1 MRFAVPKPPQPDGRA
16 ARTSG
21 SAKRGIERTG
31 VAEPPARAAGC
42 PICNIN
48 SGCPGFGAPTD
59 RSVRWKSRFGDRGS
73 HDPIPSHGL
82 LPGNAPLSRNWSGQV
97 RLVGY
102 RPRQKPG
109 AMRAGEP
116 LILTPMR
123 DPPDRPSRLALGGDG
138 ADDRSG
144 TSATQRQSRYGP
156 RGQPQWADWTGT
168 PRLSGRRNAP
178 DARQAPLTT
187 R

>member
-31 VAEPPARAAGC
+31 SPNHPLGPPDA
-42 PICNIN
+42 P
-48 SGCPGFGAPTD
+48 SVTLTPGAP
-59 RSVRWKSRFGDRGS
+59 VRGPHGQVREVEISLGDRGS
-73 HDPIPSHGL
+73 HDPSQATDCFQETRRCPGIGLASSSCRVSPS
-82 LPGNAPLSRNWSGQV
+82 AEAW
-97 RLVGY
+97 
-102 RPRQKPG
+102 